1 LSVSLL
7 PGETVQFRL
16 SPEGMVGLAGIF
28 EESAFE
34 AFVTSVDDLG
44 VWVDFGNQSGM
55 LLKWQYI
62 ATLVVPLPAQGKLE
76 PEARK
81 IGF

>member
-1 LSVSLL
+1 MSTTLL

-16 SPEGMVGLAGIF
+16 SPDGIVGLAGIF
-28 EESAFE
+28 KESVFE
-34 AFVTSVDDLG
+34 AFVTSVDELG
-44 VWVDFGNQSGM
+44 VWVDFGNRSAM

-62 ATLVVPLPAQGKLE
+62 ATLVVPLREYGDSVPDS
-76 PEARK
+76 RR

>member
-1 LSVSLL
+1 
-7 PGETVQFRL
+7 VQFRL
-16 SPEGMVGLAGIF
+16 TPEGIAALAGIF
-28 EESAFE
+28 KEIGFE

-44 VWVDFGNQSGM
+44 VWVDFGNFNAM

-62 ATLVVPLPAQGKLE
+62 ATLVVPIREQEKLE
-76 PEARK
+76 PESRK